1 VTFWLVAVA
10 VALTAAAGLWA
21 AVDSALS
28 SFSRT
33 RAAELTDGSRVG
45 SARLVKILS
54 TPARYLNTVL
64 LLRVFCETAAVVL
77 VAMAAVTVT
86 DRLWLRILIP
96 VLAMVIVSY
105 VVVGV
110 SPRTVGRQRSE
121 AIALVMAG
129 PVLAA
134 DRLLG
139 PVPQLLI
146 ALGNALTPGRGFRA
160 GPFASEVELRE
171 LVDLAAETSVIESD
185 ESRMIQSVFELGDTV
200 VREVMVP
207 RTDLVY
213 IDHGKTL
220 RQTMSLCLRS
230 GYSRLPVI
238 DDSLDD
244 IVGMAYLKDLTRR
257 VFDNHTSESTEK
269 VSSIMRP
276 CLFVPDSKPADDLLR
291 EMQSSRTH
299 VAIVV
304 DEYGGTAGMVTIEDI
319 LEEIVGE
326 IADEYDT
333 DAPDVVDLADGAY
346 RVSARYDI
354 DDLAEL
360 FGIRIPD
367 EDVDSVGGL
376 LAKRLGLVPIP
387 GSEVEVAG
395 LRLRAEGPTG
405 RRNRISTVHVSR
417 VADDNSIASG
427 NGN

>member
-1 VTFWLVAVA
+1 
-10 VALTAAAGLWA
+10 
-21 AVDSALS
+21 
-28 SFSRT
+28 
-33 RAAELTDGSRVG
+33 
-45 SARLVKILS
+45 
-54 TPARYLNTVL
+54 
-64 LLRVFCETAAVVL
+64 
-77 VAMAAVTVT
+77 
-86 DRLWLRILIP
+86 
-96 VLAMVIVSY
+96 
-105 VVVGV
+105 
-110 SPRTVGRQRSE
+110 
-121 AIALVMAG
+121 
-129 PVLAA
+129 
-134 DRLLG
+134 
-139 PVPQLLI
+139 
-146 ALGNALTPGRGFRA
+146 
-160 GPFASEVELRE
+160 
-171 LVDLAAETSVIESD
+171 
-185 ESRMIQSVFELGDTV
+185 V

-213 IDHGKTL
+213 IDQGKTL
-220 RQTMSLCLRS
+220 RQTMSLALRS

-244 IVGMAYLKDLTRR
+244 IVGMAYLKDVTRR
-257 VFDNHTSESTEK
+257 VFDNRTSESTEK

-291 EMQSSRTH
+291 EMQASRTH

-333 DAPDVVDLADGAY
+333 DAPDVVALADGAY

-360 FGIRIPD
+360 FGARIQD

-376 LAKRLGLVPIP
+376 LAKHLGLVPIP

-395 LRLRAEGPTG
+395 LLLRAEGPTG

-417 VADDNSIASG
+417 VPNHGSAIATD
-427 NGN
+427 